1 MTEPSKKTLDQI
13 VNDTLSSNF
22 GISDADLQLLFEDP
36 VVEPTIDPTPAIVT
50 PTVEPA
56 TPTPPAAEPTAP
68 AVSTA
73 VTQPVVSTPEPPQ
86 PVVATT
92 DKSKDLEN
100 SLKTANDQI
109 AQLSTVVQEL
119 LRKSQATG
127 TEPVRTQPDLLAE
140 IDDQAIIAAPKESI
154 VKLVNTMLKNVL
166 PTAFTEYDTIRNTRE
181 TLDKFRSAHS
191 DFDELRSL
199 MRQIVSENPAVND
212 NCAALP
218 RVYEEAKGRKAA
230 ALEAMKKELN
240 IPTTP
245 APVPAPSAPKLSEE
259 EILAKLEQ
267 RIVENIRKR
276 RNASVPSSSNPA
288 PVSPTDRM
296 APRATDKPMTEEEKM
311 FDEMLKAGPPSANF
325 LHGLDLAAKK

>member
-1 MTEPSKKTLDQI
+1 MADPKVKKTLDQI

-36 VVEPTIDPTPAIVT
+36 VAEPTTNPSPATAT
-50 PTVEPA
+50 PTVEPV

-73 VTQPVVSTPEPPQ
+73 VTEPVVSPPEPL
-86 PVVATT
+86 T
-92 DKSKDLEN
+92 DKSRDLEN

-127 TEPVRTQPDLLAE
+127 TEPVKNQTDPLAD

-154 VKLVNTMLKNVL
+154 VKLVNTMLKQVL

-181 TLDKFRSAHS
+181 FMDRFKSAHS
-191 DFDELRSL
+191 DFDELRPL
-199 MRQIVSENPAVND
+199 MRQIVSENPSVND
-212 NCAALP
+212 NTAALP
-218 RVYEEAKGRKAA
+218 RVYDEAKRRKAT

-240 IPTTP
+240 IPATP
-245 APVPAPSAPKLSEE
+245 APTPVVTTPKLSEE
-259 EILAKLEQ
+259 EILAKLET

-276 RNASVPSSSNPA
+276 RNASVPSTSTQTA

-296 APRATDKPMTEEEKM
+296 APREPGKPMTEDERM
-311 FDEMLKAGPPSANF
+311 FDDMMKAGPNSAGF
-325 LHGLDLAAKK
+325 LHGLELASKK

>member
-1 MTEPSKKTLDQI
+1 MTEPKSKKTLDQI

-36 VVEPTIDPTPAIVT
+36 VVEPTIDPTPATAI

-68 AVSTA
+68 AVST
-73 VTQPVVSTPEPPQ
+73 VIVPPVVNVPEPPQ
-86 PVVATT
+86 PVVPTT

-100 SLKTANDQI
+100 SLKMANDKI
-109 AQLSTVVQEL
+109 AQLSIAVQEL
-119 LRKSQATG
+119 LRKSQVPG
-127 TEPVRTQPDLLAE
+127 TEPVKIQTDPLAD

-154 VKLVNTMLKNVL
+154 VKLVNAMFKNTL
-166 PTAFTEYDTIRNTRE
+166 PAAFTEYDTIRNTKE
-181 TLDKFRSAHS
+181 SLDKFRLEHS

-199 MRQIVSENPAVND
+199 MRQIVSENPATND

-230 ALEAMKKELN
+230 ALEAMRKELN
-240 IPTTP
+240 IPATP
-245 APVPAPSAPKLSEE
+245 APTPVPSAPKLSEE

-276 RNASVPSSSNPA
+276 RNASVPSASSA
-288 PVSPTDRM
+288 PVSPIDRM
-296 APRATDKPMTEEEKM
+296 APRDVAKPMTEEEKL
-311 FDEMLKAGPPSANF
+311 FDDMLKAGPPSANF